1 MDRGLYIA
9 ASGML
14 AEQTRQ
20 DQIAN
25 NLANSSTPGYKADQS
40 MQASFGSMLLENTA
54 DGQTIGTLG
63 LGAQI
68 TSTYT
73 DMTPA
78 PLQETDEP
86 LDLAIDGQGFFTV
99 QTPTGPR
106 YTRDGQFVVDG
117 NGELA
122 TATGYPVLDA
132 SGRTISVGSSDGL
145 TIDST
150 GAVARNGR
158 AIGTL
163 GVVSLTNP
171 VKQGDTLFAGTA
183 GPKPTGTAVRQGFLE
198 GSGVDPTKAMVDM
211 ITSMRTYE
219 SDQKA
224 ISSIDETLQK
234 GIQAGGV

>member
-1 MDRGLYIA
+1 
-9 ASGML
+9 ML

-25 NLANSSTPGYKADQS
+25 DLANSSTPGYKGDRS

-54 DGQTIGTLG
+54 NGQAIGTLG

-73 DMTPA
+73 DLSPA
-78 PLQETDEP
+78 PLKETDEP
-86 LDLAIDGQGFFTV
+86 LDLALDGQGFFAV
-99 QTPTGPR
+99 QTPAGPR
-106 YTRDGQFVVDG
+106 YTRDGQLVVDG
-117 NGELA
+117 TGRLA

-132 SGRTISVGSSDGL
+132 NGRTIAVGGSDGL
-145 TIDST
+145 EIDTNGVVS
-150 GAVARNGR
+150 RNGR
-158 AIGTL
+158 TL
-163 GVVSLTNP
+163 GTVAVVSLTNP
-171 VKQGDTLFAGTA
+171 LKQGDTLFAGTP
-183 GPKPTGTAVRQGFLE
+183 GPRPAGTAVRQGFLE

-211 ITSMRTYE
+211 ITSLRTYE

-224 ISSIDETLQK
+224 ISSIDQTLQK

>member
-25 NLANSSTPGYKADQS
+25 DLANSSTPGYKADRS
-40 MQASFGSMLLENTA
+40 MQSSFGSMLLENTA
-54 DGQTIGTLG
+54 SGQAIGTLG

-68 TSTYT
+68 TNTYT
-73 DMTPA
+73 DLAPA

-86 LDLAIDGQGFFTV
+86 LDLALDGQGFFAV
-99 QTPTGPR
+99 QTPAGPR
-106 YTRDGQFVVDG
+106 YTRDGQLVVDG
-117 NGELA
+117 SGDLA

-132 SGRTISVGSSDGL
+132 SGRPIAVGGSDGL
-145 TIDST
+145 TID
-150 GAVARNGR
+150 ANGDVSR
-158 AIGTL
+158 GGRTIATL
-163 GVVSLTNP
+163 GVVALSNP
-171 VKQGDTLFAGTA
+171 VKQGDTLFAGTP
-183 GPKPTGTAVRQGFLE
+183 GPRPTGTAVRQGYLE

-211 ITSMRTYE
+211 ITSLRTYE

-234 GIQAGGV
+234 GIQAGGA

>member
-25 NLANSSTPGYKADQS
+25 DLANSSTPGYKADRS

-54 DGQTIGTLG
+54 NDQAIGTLG
-63 LGAQI
+63 LGARI

-73 DMTPA
+73 DLSPA
-78 PLQETDEP
+78 PLKETDEP
-86 LDLAIDGQGFFTV
+86 LDLALDGQGFFAV
-99 QTPTGPR
+99 QTPAGTR
-106 YTRDGQFVVDG
+106 YTRNGQLIVDG
-117 NGELA
+117 TGRLT
-122 TATGYPVLDA
+122 TATGFPVLDA
-132 SGRTISVGSSDGL
+132 NGRTIAVGGSDGL
-145 TIDST
+145 EIDANGVVS
-150 GAVARNGR
+150 RSGR
-158 AIGTL
+158 ALGTVA
-163 GVVSLTNP
+163 VVSLTNP
-171 VKQGDTLFAGTA
+171 LKQGDTLFAGTPGAKPA
-183 GPKPTGTAVRQGFLE
+183 GTTVRQGFLE

-211 ITSMRTYE
+211 ITSLRTYE

-224 ISSIDETLQK
+224 ISSIDQTLQK

>member
-25 NLANSSTPGYKADQS
+25 DLANSSTPGYKADRS

-54 DGQTIGTLG
+54 NGQAIGTLG

-73 DMTPA
+73 DLSPA
-78 PLQETDEP
+78 PLEETGEP
-86 LDLAIDGQGFFTV
+86 LDVAIDGQGFLTV
-99 QTPTGPR
+99 QTPAGPR
-106 YTRDGQFVVDG
+106 YTRNGQLVVDG
-117 NGELA
+117 TGRLA

-132 SGRTISVGSSDGL
+132 NGQTIAVGGSDGL
-145 TIDST
+145 DIDANGVVS
-150 GAVARNGR
+150 RNGR
-158 AIGTL
+158 TLGTL
-163 GVVSLTNP
+163 GVVSLTTP
-171 VKQGDTLFAGTA
+171 LKQGDTLFAGTPGA
-183 GPKPTGTAVRQGFLE
+183 KPAGTAVRQGFLE
-198 GSGVDPTKAMVDM
+198 GSGVDPTKAMVEM
-211 ITSMRTYE
+211 ITSLRTYE

-224 ISSIDETLQK
+224 IASIDETLQK

>member
-25 NLANSSTPGYKADQS
+25 DLANSSTPGYKADRS

-54 DGQTIGTLG
+54 NQQAIGTLG

-73 DMTPA
+73 DLAPA
-78 PLQETDEP
+78 PLKETGDP
-86 LDLAIDGQGFFTV
+86 LDVAVDGQGFLTV
-99 QTPTGPR
+99 QTPAGPR
-106 YTRDGQFVVDG
+106 YTRDGQLVVDG
-117 NGELA
+117 NGQLA

-132 SGRTISVGSSDGL
+132 NGRTIAVGGADGL
-145 TIDST
+145 EIDT
-150 GAVARNGR
+150 GGVVSRGGR
-158 AIGTL
+158 TLSTL
-163 GVVSLTNP
+163 GVMSLTNP
-171 VKQGDTLFAGTA
+171 LKQGDTLFAGTPGA
-183 GPKPTGTAVRQGFLE
+183 KPADTAVRQGFLE
-198 GSGVDPTKAMVDM
+198 GSGVDPTKAMVQM
-211 ITSMRTYE
+211 ITSLRTYE

-224 ISSIDETLQK
+224 IASIDETLKK

>member
-25 NLANSSTPGYKADQS
+25 DLANSSTPGYKADQS
-40 MQASFGSMLLENTA
+40 TQASFGSMLLENTA
-54 DGQTIGTLG
+54 TGQAIGSIG

-68 TSTYT
+68 TRTVT

-78 PLQETDEP
+78 PLKETDEP
-86 LDLAIDGQGFFTV
+86 LDLALDGQGFFAV
-99 QTPTGPR
+99 QTTAGTR
-106 YTRDGQFVVDG
+106 YTRDGQLVVDG
-117 NGELA
+117 AGRLT
-122 TATGYPVLDA
+122 TATGYPVLDTG
-132 SGRTISVGSSDGL
+132 GRAITVGGSDGL
-145 TIDST
+145 TID
-150 GAVARNGR
+150 ANGVVSR
-158 AIGTL
+158 SGRTIATI

-171 VKQGDTLFAGTA
+171 LKQGDTLFAGTA
-183 GPKPTGTAVRQGFLE
+183 GPRPAGTAVRQGYLE

-211 ITSMRTYE
+211 ITSLRTYE

-234 GIQAGGV
+234 GISAGGV